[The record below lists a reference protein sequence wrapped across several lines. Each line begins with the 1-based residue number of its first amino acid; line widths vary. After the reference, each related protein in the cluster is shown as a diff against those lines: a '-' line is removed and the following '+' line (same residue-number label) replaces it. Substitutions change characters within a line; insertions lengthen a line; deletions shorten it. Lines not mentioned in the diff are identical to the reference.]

1 MSMSTDSSNVRHKIL
16 ETAQRIMGSKG
27 FSAVGL
33 NEILIAASVPKGSF
47 YHYFSSKD
55 AFGEALLKHY
65 FDGYLAE
72 LDETLSQPGLNMAQ
86 RLMVYWQHW
95 QDTQGR
101 FDFQGKCLAVKLG
114 AEVADM
120 SEAMRLALKSGTARI
135 IDRLAGAIE
144 AGIAEG
150 SLSAEDDPHR
160 TAQTLYHMWL
170 GASLMAKIMRSAEPF
185 ETATGRTRQLL
196 HLSEC

>member
-1 MSMSTDSSNVRHKIL
+1 MPNARRNIL
-16 ETAQRIMGSKG
+16 ETAQRIMASKG

-65 FDGYLAE
+65 FEGYLVE
-72 LDETLSQPGLNMAQ
+72 LDETLSQPGLDMAQ

-95 QDTQGR
+95 QDTQER

-114 AEVADM
+114 AEVADL
-120 SEAMRLALKSGTARI
+120 SDTMRLALNSGTAAI
-135 IDRLAGAIE
+135 IGRLNRAIE
-144 AGIAEG
+144 AGVAEG
-150 SLSAEDDPHR
+150 SLAVEDDPHQ
-160 TAQTLYHMWL
+160 TAQTLYHIWL
-170 GASLMAKIMRSAEPF
+170 GASLMAKITRSAGPF
-185 ETATGRTRQLL
+185 ETARAASRQLL
-196 HLSEC
+196 HLPER